1 MDLTL
6 LHKKLLSNW
15 SAWTVSKSLST
26 NASLEMTLQSFNK
39 LEKKTKMRVLLSLL
53 NFDPKVK
60 TDCQSSI
67 NELLRLATDEE
78 KNGKVH
84 TAATFVGCLSRL
96 LCVDSCSLVLEMTT
110 ECCKLTEFFYAVATR
125 SCRISSCPLVW
136 EQSRPRRGNR
146 SRGILS
152 A

>member
-26 NASLEMTLQSFNK
+26 NASLEMTLQSFDK

-60 TDCQSSI
+60 VDCQSSI
-67 NELLRLATDEE
+67 NELLRFATDEE
-78 KNGKVH
+78 KNGKV
-84 TAATFVGCLSRL
+84 L
-96 LCVDSCSLVLEMTT
+96 LTCFMCQ
-110 ECCKLTEFFYAVATR
+110 R
-125 SCRISSCPLVW
+125 
-136 EQSRPRRGNR
+136 Q
-146 SRGILS
+146 
-152 A
+152 

>member
-1 MDLTL
+1 MDLSL

-26 NASLEMTLQSFNK
+26 NASLEMTLKSFNK

-78 KNGKVH
+78 KNGKVQS
-84 TAATFVGCLSRL
+84 AARCFSYMNRQRCI
-96 LCVDSCSLVLEMTT
+96 VD
-110 ECCKLTEFFYAVATR
+110 Y
-125 SCRISSCPLVW
+125 
-136 EQSRPRRGNR
+136 
-146 SRGILS
+146 
-152 A
+152 